1 MANRR
6 ITEWFL
12 LLAIVLSGC
21 GRSRNDPNTLL
32 MAVNAGVE
40 AESLKAAVA
49 DYQQQKGV
57 KLRVIEYPYQSLF
70 EKLVIALSSNSSSY
84 DLVMIDDPWFPR
96 LAQMEGLQAMAP
108 LFHSKGR
115 TGPDEDFVEASMA
128 LGRYPYGTGELYALP
143 YVGNTQ
149 LFFYREDLYEKLGI
163 PAPRTWDQVY
173 ESGKVIGAREQ
184 MYGYV
189 MRAAQGNAIV
199 SDFMPLFWAF
209 GGEMFDENGAPCV
222 NSREGVEALEFM
234 LKLGEIAPP
243 GYVNFNADEVAAHM
257 LQGSALMSINW
268 PAWISAFDDPAR
280 SKVVGKIGFL
290 PIPSQKRHGVSAI
303 GNWLLGIPRGSRKAS
318 QAFDFLLW
326 VTSREQMRLSALR
339 GNPPTR
345 RSVFEDPE
353 LVARFR
359 AYPVQYEALSNAR
372 PRPRSPIWNEIEN
385 TFGIYLS
392 QANSK
397 YFTAR
402 EALDAANRDI
412 DQIVVRW
419 NNSSRNP

>member
-1 MANRR
+1 
-6 ITEWFL
+6 
-12 LLAIVLSGC
+12 
-21 GRSRNDPNTLL
+21 

-40 AESLKAAVA
+40 AESLKAAVV
-49 DYQQQKGV
+49 DYQQQQGV

-70 EKLVIALSSNSSSY
+70 EKLVIALSSDSSSY

-96 LAQMEGLQAMAP
+96 FAQMEGLQELAP
-108 LFHSKGR
+108 LFLTKGR
-115 TGPDEDFVEASMA
+115 AGPDDDFVEASLA
-128 LGRYPYGTGELYALP
+128 LGRYPYGTGELYGLP

-149 LFFYREDLYEKLGI
+149 LFFYRKDLYEKLGI
-163 PAPRTWDQVY
+163 SAPRTWDEVY
-173 ESGKVIGAREQ
+173 ETGKLIGAREQ

-209 GGEMFDENGAPCV
+209 GGEMFDENGAPRV

-234 LKLGEIAPP
+234 LKLAEISPP
-243 GYVNFNADEVAAHM
+243 GYVNFNADEVAAHQ
-257 LQGSALMSINW
+257 LQGSALMAINW

-280 SKVVGKIGFL
+280 SKVVGKIGYL
-290 PIPSQKRHGVSAI
+290 AMPSQRRPGVSAT

-318 QAFDFLLW
+318 MAFDFLLW
-326 VTSREQMRLSALR
+326 VTSPEQMRLSALR

-345 RSVFEDPE
+345 KSVFQDAE
-353 LVARFR
+353 LSARFR
-359 AYPVQYEALSNAR
+359 AYPVQFQALSQAR

-397 YFTAR
+397 YYTPRA
-402 EALDAANRDI
+402 ALDAANRDI
-412 DQIVVRW
+412 GQILERW
-419 NNSSRNP
+419 NNSVEKR